1 MSLDEPVSIRA
12 ADAIVQFL
20 EQKIRTGEL
29 EDGKPLPAER
39 ELMSQFSASRTV
51 VREAITN
58 LSSRGLIENRPRFRP
73 TVRKPGVA
81 SFIDATNGIAD
92 HFLQQPSGVKSMY
105 ETRIFVERLLV
116 RDAASHARKDD
127 IDALSKALKQNKAC
141 IDDPLKFYKTDM
153 AFHGVL
159 YEIPRNPVYPA
170 LYVAYQSWLS
180 PHWDKMNRSP
190 DRNYVNYRSHESI
203 VNAIVDRDPDA
214 AELALSTHLNSAW
227 EYLRVV
233 VSDS

>member
-1 MSLDEPVSIRA
+1 MSLDEPVSMRA

-81 SFIDATNGIAD
+81 SFIDATNGIAN
-92 HFLQQPSGVKSMY
+92 HFLQQPTGVKSMY

-127 IDALSKALKQNKAC
+127 IDALSKALKENKAC
-141 IDDPLKFYKTDM
+141 IDNAKDFYKTDM

-159 YEIPRNPVYPA
+159 YEIPRNPIYPA

-203 VNAIVDRDPDA
+203 VSAIVDRDPDA

-233 VSDS
+233 VADG